1 MGEVQRRVDIVVSL
15 WIDRD
20 VDVEEVLQEM
30 DYEFTHPAIKDT
42 EIVYVKT
49 TQVDRSLERQYNM
62 SIVNN
67 KEH

>member
-1 MGEVQRRVDIVVSL
+1 MSQRILERLLTGGSMMSEVQRRVDIVVSL

-49 TQVDRSLERQYNM
+49 T
-62 SIVNN
+62 
-67 KEH
+67 

>member
-1 MGEVQRRVDIVVSL
+1 MSQRIFERILTGGSMMSEVQRRVDIVVSL

-49 TQVDRSLERQYNM
+49 T
-62 SIVNN
+62 
-67 KEH
+67 

>member
-1 MGEVQRRVDIVVSL
+1 MSEVSRRVDIVVSL

-49 TQVDRSLERQYNM
+49 T
-62 SIVNN
+62 
-67 KEH
+67 

>member
-49 TQVDRSLERQYNM
+49 T
-62 SIVNN
+62 
-67 KEH
+67 

>member
-1 MGEVQRRVDIVVSL
+1 MSEVQRRVDIVVSL

-20 VDVEEVLQEM
+20 VDVAEVLQEM

-42 EIVYVKT
+42 EIVDVKT

>member
-1 MGEVQRRVDIVVSL
+1 MSEVQRRIDIVVSL

-49 TQVDRSLERQYNM
+49 T
-62 SIVNN
+62 
-67 KEH
+67 